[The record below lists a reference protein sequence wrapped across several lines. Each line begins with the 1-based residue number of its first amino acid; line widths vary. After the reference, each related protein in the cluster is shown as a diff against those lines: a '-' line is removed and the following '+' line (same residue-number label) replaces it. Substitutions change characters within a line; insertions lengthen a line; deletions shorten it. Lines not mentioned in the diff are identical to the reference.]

1 VLGPPSKRT
10 MKACSVDRIE
20 AAVQKQ
26 LSPAAAG
33 AQLVG
38 DVAVGAAV
46 AWFERTESD
55 WFAFRLYEYKS
66 AIGQDKGRQDE
77 TLPPNI
83 QDRVDDDQDRS
94 DSGANMVP
102 LKYEV
107 SVRCPF
113 VEYGV

>member
-1 VLGPPSKRT
+1 
-10 MKACSVDRIE
+10 M
-20 AAVQKQ
+20 
-26 LSPAAAG
+26 
-33 AQLVG
+33 
-38 DVAVGAAV
+38 
-46 AWFERTESD
+46 
-55 WFAFRLYEYKS
+55 YKS